1 MSLDLFVPA
10 LAGYLVLRLSNAT
23 RFGLLRESG
32 YHVVFRAALVG
43 LLLYTGGWTLAV
55 LVPTPED
62 LTRALKETP
71 FGLSASGVWSLVPGM
86 VSPALWN
93 TRCDPVQGARRAAD
107 KKGDFLDLLVDEA
120 GLNDQTV
127 EIALSGGKA
136 FIGYVAE
143 SGINKQGL
151 DEGSLVLVPLLSG
164 YRSERDR
171 RLVLT
176 TNYTRLLIDDPE
188 MWEHLKLAIPR
199 SDIRWARL
207 FDPGLYAPRE
217 GEEQPEDVGDNH

>member
-10 LAGYLVLRLSNAT
+10 LAGYLVLRLSNGT

-43 LLLYTGGWTLAV
+43 LLLYAGGWALAV
-55 LVPTPED
+55 LVPTPEG
-62 LTRALKETP
+62 LTHLLK
-71 FGLSASGVWSLVPGM
+71 
-86 VSPALWN
+86 
-93 TRCDPVQGARRAAD
+93 D
-107 KKGDFLDLLVDEA
+107 
-120 GLNDQTV
+120 
-127 EIALSGGKA
+127 
-136 FIGYVAE
+136 VAE

-199 SDIRWARL
+199 SDVRWARL
-207 FDPGLYAPRE
+207 FDPSLYAPRE
-217 GEEQPEDVGDNH
+217 GEERPEDVGDNH